1 MAKMKLSVM
10 PMNRVTTSFMFKLW
24 LPILAIALIMSRP
37 CLSRSEEN
45 KLLEKSFILD
55 NGMKVYLVERHTL
68 PMLNVV
74 AAVNAGS
81 KDETEETSGLAHLL
95 EHYILFRGSEVR
107 SGSEISKDIRRH
119 GAYFN
124 AHTGQDLAL
133 FEISLPSEFADFA
146 LKNQKEILFDLKF
159 SQPEMDAEKDV
170 ILEELSQIEDDPF
183 RFATALVYQNLFKG
197 HPYRKPIFGKKES
210 LKAITLE
217 QLEGFYNKYYHPAN
231 CTLAIVG
238 DFALRD
244 MEEKIRAVFGPI
256 KKETFAPGKIE
267 KVGFP
272 EKTIDVEQA
281 LDVQEA
287 YLAIGVI
294 APDYNSPD
302 QFAVDVLTE
311 ILGRGIRP
319 MLNAALRG
327 ERDLIN
333 GVSMTFIGLKY
344 GGACVIY
351 FTLDPKNLS
360 AAKRQAVQYIRQR
373 ARSENYAK
381 SDVYGEEQMYA
392 FDYMESAKN
401 QIRFNTQQAQEDGLG
416 LASSLAMY
424 MLLNEGSDMLN
435 YLQNIGKVDTS
446 DLRKAAAKYLSK
458 GEYVLVSIV
467 PKKK

>member
-1 MAKMKLSVM
+1 MKKHMTLTKTSSSSLSIKRGVW
-10 PMNRVTTSFMFKLW
+10 PLAFLLVT
-24 LPILAIALIMSRP
+24 AIP
-37 CLSRSEEN
+37 CLVLSQES
-45 KLLEKSFILD
+45 KAVEKSFTLD
-55 NGMKVYLVERHTL
+55 NGMKVSLYERHTL

-95 EHYILFRGSEVR
+95 EHYILFRGTEVR
-107 SGSEISKDIRRH
+107 SGSEISRDIRRH

-133 FEISLPSEFADFA
+133 FEISLPSDFAEFA
-146 LKNQKEILFDLKF
+146 LRNQKEILFDLKF
-159 SQPEMDAEKDV
+159 SQPEMDAEKDI
-170 ILEELSQIEDDPF
+170 ILEELNQIEDDPF

-197 HPYRKPIFGKKES
+197 HPYQKPIFGKKES

-217 QLEGFYNKYYHPAN
+217 QLEGFYKKYYHPAN
-231 CTLAIVG
+231 CALAIVG
-238 DFALRD
+238 DFALKD

-256 KKETFAPGKIE
+256 KKEAFAPAKIE
-267 KVGFP
+267 KVGLP
-272 EKTIDVEQA
+272 EKTIDVEQV

-287 YLAIGVI
+287 YLAIGVV

-381 SDVYGEEQMYA
+381 SDVYGEGQMYA
-392 FDYMESAKN
+392 FDYLESAKN

-435 YLQNIGKVDTS
+435 YLENIGKVDTS

-458 GEYVLVSIV
+458 GEYVIVSIV